1 MLEAAIALQLASG
14 DYTEAG
20 VVVLLL
26 LSNAAL
32 GFFQEGQAQ
41 ATLDALKSRLALV
54 ASARSA
60 GTRAPRA
67 SSDPVGDG
75 FRENDDASRSTELR
89 IISLI
94 LTVGRYQENM
104 RDLPRATSPLN
115 KQRFRMNSW

>member
-1 MLEAAIALQLASG
+1 MLEAAIVLQLASG

-89 IISLI
+89 I